1 MYMLKKLFDKYRE
14 IIAYLFWGVM
24 TTLVNWMSFILL
36 SKLFEGAEEWT
47 VRLLG
52 REFSMTLLIVNGLS
66 WVIAVLFAFVVNKLW
81 VFESK
86 SWDRKTA
93 WPEFIKFLSARV
105 VTGIFEI
112 AAVPALAAVGMNG
125 ALFGTEGMVAK
136 VVVSVFVVIMNYVFS
151 RLFVFKRD

>member
-1 MYMLKKLFDKYRE
+1 MLKKLFDKYRE

-93 WPEFIKFLSARV
+93 WPEFVKFFSARV
-105 VTGIFEI
+105 ATGILEI
-112 AAVPALAAVGMNG
+112 LAVPALVAVGMN
-125 ALFGTEGMVAK
+125 ATVFGVEGMVAK
-136 VVVSVFVVIMNYVFS
+136 VFVSVFVIILNYVFS
-151 RLFVFKRD
+151 KLFVFKKG